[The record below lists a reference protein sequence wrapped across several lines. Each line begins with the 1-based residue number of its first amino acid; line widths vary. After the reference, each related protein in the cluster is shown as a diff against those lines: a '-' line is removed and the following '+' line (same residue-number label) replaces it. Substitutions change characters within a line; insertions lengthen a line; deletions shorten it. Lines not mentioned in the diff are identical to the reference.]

1 MTLRNKLQKVQN
13 KVARILAYSN
23 YDVDVGPMNLSKLLG
38 WKNLECTQQF
48 ERAYNSLQVSARV
61 GSRLSQF

>member
-1 MTLRNKLQKVQN
+1 MTLQNKLQKVQN

-23 YDVDVGPMNLSKLLG
+23 YDVDVGPMKLSKLLG

-48 ERAYNSLQVSARV
+48 ERAYKRLKVSARV